1 MVKMV
6 KILGQEVDK
15 KLLLAYTRGRR
26 YIYGY
31 DDDET
36 CDWDSMVGLEHLN
49 ENVALQ
55 IIDCRFLRASQKY
68 ELTARGKTRVE
79 QLTQRAIIEGYT
91 LDMIISELC
100 DALFKGKSPSL
111 QVQAIFKK
119 NAPKRYKSLISD
131 VDYSKTLVYC
141 VRCYKKYN
149 QPMVKSAG
157 KV

>member
-15 KLLLAYTRGRR
+15 KLLRAYTRDRPF
-26 YIYGY
+26 IFGY
-31 DDDET
+31 DDGDT
-36 CDWDSMVGLEHLN
+36 QDWDSMVGLEHLN

-55 IIDCRFLRASQKY
+55 VIDCRFLRESQKY

-100 DALFKGKSPSL
+100 DALFKGKAPSL

-119 NAPKRYKSLISD
+119 NAPKRYNSLICD
-131 VDYSKTLVYC
+131 VDYSRTLVYC

-149 QPMVKSAG
+149 QPLIKACRD
-157 KV
+157 